1 MSDLKV
7 VFRLIDQETW
17 IKKRVEL
24 FDVTMGAYD
33 GAEIFELVGLFILF
47 KFQQLNK
54 IKNLGPYRDDGL
66 TVVENMSGP
75 QLEKVKK
82 ELQVLFK

>member
-1 MSDLKV
+1 
-7 VFRLIDQETW
+7 
-17 IKKRVEL
+17 
-24 FDVTMGAYD
+24 MGTYD
-33 GAEIFELVGLFILF
+33 SAKIYELVGLFILF